1 MIDIKDYMTMM
12 AVGLTDRKTLEE
24 ARWGKVKKTATKAFD
39 RLFIDYTLTEDDLP

>member
-1 MIDIKDYMTMM
+1 MM